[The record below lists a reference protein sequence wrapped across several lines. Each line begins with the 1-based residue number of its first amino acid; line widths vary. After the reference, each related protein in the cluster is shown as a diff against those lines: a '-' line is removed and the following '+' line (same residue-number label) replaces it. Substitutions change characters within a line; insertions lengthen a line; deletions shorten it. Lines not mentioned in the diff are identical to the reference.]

1 MLEKVEGKVHSEAA
15 YKLGVLRKKTT
26 LVRRRV
32 VENLDQ
38 YLVEFETA
46 FQKGKGK
53 IHWALDHAE
62 ANKLLALWGG
72 EGNLNYGLK
81 ETPLFKE
88 LMTANFLR
96 ARKGLE
102 RVEEIAP
109 EDTLIAG
116 VHFLS
121 CENPTALLSSHVAWE
136 QITQHTGTVV
146 LVASIDQ
153 LMPSTSDLFAMA
165 PLLNGSAFGDH
176 LQLVPLLQMPKL
188 QLLLV
193 DNGRS
198 ELLGLNPQ
206 RRLLEF
212 AHPSQFLMHE
222 GEHPNDFERLYYGH
236 LGENNITDIIDDF
249 CLDGYAEKGIYLNT
263 ALEEIVIAD
272 RALKAEKAK
281 SESDILWRTW
291 KRSVLSR
298 KVLNR
303 SSFGPLS
310 LMRTFFKRGFDGGRA
325 FPKVSKSSFS
335 QQWVKDRPDVVQSR
349 KLSEIPKGQLMV
361 RKPATDGIDD

>member
-1 MLEKVEGKVHSEAA
+1 MSTQEHNEAT
-15 YKLGVLRKKTT
+15 YKLGVLQKKAT

-32 VENLDQ
+32 IENLDQ

-53 IHWALDHAE
+53 IHWAIDNME
-62 ANKLLALWGG
+62 ANKLLAQWAG
-72 EGNLNYGLK
+72 EGNQVYGLT
-81 ETPLFKE
+81 EAPLFKE

-96 ARKGLE
+96 ARRALNRK
-102 RVEEIAP
+102 EEVGP

-121 CENPTALLSSHVAWE
+121 CENPTALISTEVAWE
-136 QITQHTGTVV
+136 ELAQHQGTVV

-153 LMPSTSDLFAMA
+153 LMPTTSELFAIA
-165 PLLNGSAFGDH
+165 PLLTNQAFGTD
-176 LQLVPLLQMPKL
+176 LQLVPLLQMSNL
-188 QLLLV
+188 HLLLV

-198 ELLGLNPQ
+198 GLLGLNPQ

-212 AHPSQFLMHE
+212 AHPSQFLLSPE
-222 GEHPNDFERLYYGH
+222 VANDFERLYYGH
-236 LGENNITDIIDDF
+236 LGENDITDIIDDF
-249 CLDGYAEKGIYLNT
+249 CLDGYAEQNVYLKT
-263 ALEEIVIAD
+263 ELEDIVIAD

-281 SESDILWRTW
+281 SETDILWRTW
-291 KRSVLSR
+291 KRSMLSR

-303 SSFGPLS
+303 STFGPLS

-325 FPKVSKSSFS
+325 MPKVSRTSFS
-335 QQWVKDRPDVVQSR
+335 QQWVKERPGVVESR
-349 KLSEIPKGQLMV
+349 KLSEIPKGQLLV